1 MTKWDEYRTN
11 AQECER
17 MAENSLNPSDK
28 AAWHHLAKRWLCMI
42 PTGTALREAGFG
54 VEHARIDD
62 ILAPG
67 RIGLFVEHL
76 VPCAAFPSNPLKKR
90 GV

>member
-17 MAENSLNPSDK
+17 MAENSLNTSDK

-42 PTGTALREAGFG
+42 PNAGLVEAVAKPQMAGG
-54 VEHARIDD
+54 LAR
-62 ILAPG
+62 
-67 RIGLFVEHL
+67 R
-76 VPCAAFPSNPLKKR
+76 
-90 GV
+90 